1 MQSHSVNALLCCYA
15 VDVQPESYAAE
26 NAAPAIDPAQQERD
40 ALLAIEILAD
50 IEKTMETIREEN
62 SDS

>member
-1 MQSHSVNALLCCYA
+1 M
-15 VDVQPESYAAE
+15 E
-26 NAAPAIDPAQQERD
+26 NAAPSIDPAQQERD

-62 SDS
+62 SD